1 MRRGK
6 TRTLDVMNYGG
17 AITKDMAGL
26 LDLFAPHCEDRET
39 IDWLRS
45 ALADRGKWQKAHG
58 VFTQIRSKSV
68 KAGRSRN
75 SVAMAQYLFEEI
87 CAKTLYNL
95 CSASAPFDADSPYWL
110 VPNAIAFAR
119 RLGMKEQEVLSC
131 VTSPIDWLLAL
142 ESDDSGAHRHDV

>member
-1 MRRGK
+1 
-6 TRTLDVMNYGG
+6 MNYGG
-17 AITKDMAGL
+17 AITKDMGCL

-45 ALADRGKWQKAHG
+45 AVADRGKSQKAHG
-58 VFTQIRSKSV
+58 VFNHIRGKSL

-95 CSASAPFDADSPYWL
+95 GSASAPFDADSPYWI
-110 VPNAIAFAR
+110 VPNAMAFAR
-119 RLGMKEQEVLSC
+119 HLGVKEQEVLSC
-131 VTSPIDWLLAL
+131 ITSPIDWLLAL
-142 ESDDSGAHRHDV
+142 ESNGSGTDRHDV